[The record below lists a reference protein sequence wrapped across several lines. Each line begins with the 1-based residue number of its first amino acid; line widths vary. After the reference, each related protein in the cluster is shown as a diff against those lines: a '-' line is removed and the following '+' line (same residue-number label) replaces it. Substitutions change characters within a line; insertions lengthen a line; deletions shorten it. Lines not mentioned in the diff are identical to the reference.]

1 MRVAAVQMTSG
12 PNKGRNVEIASHW
25 IRKAAEDGAQL
36 IALPENFSWMGPD
49 AERAS
54 AAEALNGPTLRHF
67 QALAR
72 ELSVSLL
79 AGSIV
84 EAGAPDGRFYNCSVL
99 FDERGEMVAVYRKI
113 HLFDVEVGDGAVYQ
127 ESKSIAPGT
136 EVVVG
141 EVFKVRVGLS
151 ICYDLRFPELYRRH
165 ASDGA
170 RGIHPDDRKGSLGS
184 VASRPR
190 DREPELRPGTGPSWT
205 PLGKARHL
213 RAFDEIGRA

>member
-12 PNKGRNVEIASHW
+12 PDKGRNVEIAS
-25 IRKAAEDGAQL
+25 
-36 IALPENFSWMGPD
+36 PENFSWMGPD

-54 AAEALNGPTLRHF
+54 AAEGLNGPTLRHF

-127 ESKSIAPGT
+127 ASK
-136 EVVVG
+136 
-141 EVFKVRVGLS
+141 
-151 ICYDLRFPELYRRH
+151 
-165 ASDGA
+165 
-170 RGIHPDDRKGSLGS
+170 
-184 VASRPR
+184 
-190 DREPELRPGTGPSWT
+190 
-205 PLGKARHL
+205 
-213 RAFDEIGRA
+213 

>member
-72 ELSVSLL
+72 ELSVGLL

-84 EAGAPDGRFYNCSVL
+84 EAGAPEKRLYNCSVL
-99 FDERGEMVAVYRKI
+99 LYERGKKVTFSPNI
-113 HLFDVEVGDGAVYQ
+113 QLFDVDVGNAAFYQ
-127 ESKSIAPGT
+127 KSK
-136 EVVVG
+136 
-141 EVFKVRVGLS
+141 
-151 ICYDLRFPELYRRH
+151 
-165 ASDGA
+165 
-170 RGIHPDDRKGSLGS
+170 
-184 VASRPR
+184 
-190 DREPELRPGTGPSWT
+190 
-205 PLGKARHL
+205 
-213 RAFDEIGRA
+213 